1 MLVYWAIFAIPAL
14 FALSEDGRSN
24 ERSAGPFLVLLVILW
39 TILAFRETGGDWP
52 TYLLMFNII
61 SHSSIERTLE
71 LGEPGY
77 ALLNYASSRLDLGL
91 YGVNSVCAAI
101 FLLGLHRFAARETR
115 PLLMLAVA
123 TPYLV
128 TVVAMGYT
136 RQGTAIGWILLGL
149 SWLRE
154 GRAIRFLAMVAA
166 AAAFHRSAIVLAP
179 LAYFAAPKLNEKR
192 GRLLRLAT
200 AAGAVAAFYLSA
212 SDDLEQ
218 LWSFYV
224 TSDHYQSSGALL
236 RSLMGGAAAAVVI
249 VFRRQWQERWNDA
262 GIWMTFAIA
271 SLIAVPLSTIASTA
285 VDRVGLYL
293 IPLQLVAF
301 ARFPDLPRG
310 HTSPAALLTIG
321 VLGAYTL
328 TLVTWL
334 HFGQFAS
341 VLWLP
346 YRSLIYGE
354 IP

>member
-24 ERSAGPFLVLLVILW
+24 DRSAGPFAIFLVILW

-52 TYLLMFNII
+52 TYLLMFNVI
-61 SHSSIERTLE
+61 SHSSVERALE

-77 ALLNYASSRLDLGL
+77 ALLNFASSRLGLGL
-91 YGVNSVCAAI
+91 YGVNAVCAAI
-101 FLLGLHRFAARETR
+101 FLFGLHRFAARESR
-115 PLLMLAVA
+115 PLLLLAVA

-149 SWLRE
+149 TSLRE
-154 GRAIRFLAMVAA
+154 GRAIRFLITVAVAA
-166 AAAFHRSAIVLAP
+166 TFHRSAVVLAP
-179 LAYFAAPKLNEKR
+179 LAYFAVPQLNESR
-192 GRLLRLAT
+192 SRLLRMAT
-200 AAGAVAAFYLSA
+200 AATSVAVFYFAA
-212 SDDLEQ
+212 SDDIEQ

-224 TSDHYQSSGALL
+224 TSDHYHSSGALL
-236 RSLMGGAAAAVVI
+236 RSLMGGAAATVVI
-249 VFRRQWQERWNDA
+249 MYRRRWQERWKDA
-262 GIWMTFAIA
+262 GVWMTFAIA
-271 SLIAVPLSTIASTA
+271 SLIAVPLSTVASTA

-301 ARFPDLPRG
+301 ARLPDLPGQRG
-310 HTSPAALLTIG
+310 STAALLTIG
-321 VLGAYTL
+321 VLGTYTL